1 MRVRKDSVDI
11 KLPTS
16 SMLAWYSVVA
26 VGWLWLLSLSCAV
39 GPAAAQEPDGLD
51 GLRLG
56 IRLVEEGDY
65 AAAIETLEAA
75 AVQLEA
81 EQAEPRDMARSYFY
95 AGVARVF
102 IVGDDEARFAFLE
115 AKRHDPAFRPMES
128 EFPRRVIRLWNEASV
143 MDPGPGGPGAA
154 SGGELTSTL
163 TVTTEPA
170 GATVYV
176 AGRPR
181 GDTPVEIAGLRP
193 GDHRVTIVRDGYVN
207 NSRILALTPNQNE
220 RLNVAL
226 TSAVGESGAA
236 ELQDD
241 SGEGGGGGWW
251 KWAAVAG
258 GGGAAAY
265 LALTRNK
272 PPVAGLSVTPRG
284 SGMAGLT
291 QYRFDGSASSDPDND
306 QLTYSWNFGDGSSG
320 SGRNATHVYASA
332 GTYAVTLTVSDGKE
346 QATATGSATVVRNLT
361 GRFVAESTI
370 RGSSPPIDVTETL
383 RLTQDGSRLSG
394 TFNLLLR
401 QGSASARGS
410 TSVSGS
416 IASTADF
423 VCPCDV
429 RLSGSGYSFTGT
441 VELGSDVIRGQGE
454 IQTNAGTV
462 RGPSVYERQ

>member
-1 MRVRKDSVDI
+1 MMVR
-11 KLPTS
+11 
-16 SMLAWYSVVA
+16 YSVTA

-39 GPAAAQEPDGLD
+39 GLAIEQEPDGLEE
-51 GLRLG
+51 LRRG
-56 IRLVEEGDY
+56 IRLIENGDY
-65 AAAIETLEAA
+65 AAAIDTLEAA
-75 AVQLEA
+75 AIELEA
-81 EQAEPRDMARSYFY
+81 DEAEPRDMARSYFY

-102 IVGDDEARFAFLE
+102 IVGEEEARFAFLE
-115 AKRHDPAFRPMES
+115 AQRHDPEFRPAET
-128 EFPRRVIRLWNEASV
+128 EFPRRVIRLWNEASA
-143 MDPGPGGPGAA
+143 MEPRAESA
-154 SGGELTSTL
+154 SGRRLTSTL
-163 TVTTEPA
+163 TVTTEPS

-176 AGRPR
+176 AGHPR
-181 GDTPVEIAGLRP
+181 GETPVEIAGLEP

-220 RLNVAL
+220 FLNVAL
-226 TSAVGESGAA
+226 TSAAGGSGAA

-251 KWAAVAG
+251 KWAALAG

-265 LALTRNK
+265 LALTRNQ

-291 QYRFDGSASSDPDND
+291 QYRFDGGSSSDPDND
-306 QLTYSWNFGDGSSG
+306 QLTYSWDFGDGSSG

-346 QATATGSATVVRNLT
+346 QATAMGSAAVVRNLA
-361 GRFVAESTI
+361 GQFVARSVI
-370 RGSSPPIDVTETL
+370 RGTSPAIDVTETL
-383 RLTQDGSRLSG
+383 RLTQNGSNLSG

-401 QGSASARGS
+401 QGSASARGAA
-410 TSVSGS
+410 SVSGNV
-416 IASTADF
+416 ASTADF

-441 VELGSDVIRGQGE
+441 VELGSDVIRGQAV
-454 IQTNAGTV
+454 IQTTAGAI
-462 RGPSVYERQ
+462 RGPSTYERQ

>member
-1 MRVRKDSVDI
+1 MMAR
-11 KLPTS
+11 
-16 SMLAWYSVVA
+16 YSVAA
-26 VGWLWLLSLSCAV
+26 VGWLWLLSLSGAV
-39 GPAAAQEPDGLD
+39 GLAAEQEPDGLEE
-51 GLRLG
+51 LRRG

-65 AAAIETLEAA
+65 AAAIDMLEAA
-75 AVQLEA
+75 AVELEA
-81 EQAEPRDMARSYFY
+81 DEAEPRDMARSYFY

-102 IVGDDEARFAFLE
+102 IVGDEEARFAFLE
-115 AKRHDPAFRPMES
+115 AQRHDPEFRPAES
-128 EFPRRVIRLWNEASV
+128 EFPRRVIRLWNEA
-143 MDPGPGGPGAA
+143 GAMEPRA
-154 SGGELTSTL
+154 ESAAGRGLTSTL

-181 GDTPVEIAGLRP
+181 GETPVEIAGLRP
-193 GDHRVTIVRDGYVN
+193 GDHRITIVRDGYVN
-207 NSRILALTPNQNE
+207 NSRIVALPPNRNE
-220 RLNVAL
+220 LLNVAL
-226 TSAVGESGAA
+226 TSAAGGSGAA

-251 KWAAVAG
+251 KWAAIAG

-265 LALTRNK
+265 LALTRNQ
-272 PPVAGLSVTPRG
+272 PPVAGLRVTPTG

-291 QYRFDGSASSDPDND
+291 QYRFDGGASSDPDND
-306 QLTYSWNFGDGSSG
+306 QLTYSWNFGDGGSG
-320 SGRNATHVYASA
+320 SGRNATHVYAAA

-361 GRFVAESTI
+361 GRFVAESVI
-370 RGSSPPIDVTETL
+370 RGSSPPIDITETL
-383 RLTQDGSRLSG
+383 RLTQDGSSLSG

-441 VELGSDVIRGQGE
+441 VELSSDVIRGQAV
-454 IQTNAGTV
+454 IQTNAGTI
-462 RGPSVYERQ
+462 RGSSVYERQ